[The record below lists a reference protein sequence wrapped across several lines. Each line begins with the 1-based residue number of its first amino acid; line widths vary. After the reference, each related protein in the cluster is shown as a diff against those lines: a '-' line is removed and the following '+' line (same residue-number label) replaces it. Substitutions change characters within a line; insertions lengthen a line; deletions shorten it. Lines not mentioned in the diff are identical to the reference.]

1 METKKIAKYWK
12 KLDNGKVQCTLCP
25 HNCILKNGQLGI
37 CKTRVNE
44 GGKLFTIAFA
54 NPVAAHIDP
63 IEKKP
68 LVHFYPTSKAFSIAT
83 AGCNLSCKNCQ
94 NWEIS
99 QASPLDLDSYFLPPE
114 QVVELAIKYGSKSI
128 AYTYTDPIAFYEYTL
143 ETAKLAHKNNLK
155 NVLISAGFINEEP
168 LRELAPYIDAANI
181 DLKSFD
187 PKIYKRLNAGD
198 LEPVL
203 RTLKIL
209 KEYNVWLEIT
219 NLIIPGWTD
228 DLEMIRKMCKWL
240 VDNGFEQT
248 PLHFSRFHPTYK
260 LLDVPSTPVPTL
272 EKAIEIAKQQGM
284 KYVFIGNVWGHTAEN
299 TYCPKCGKP
308 VILREGFSVKEFHLK
323 DGKCEYCGNPI
334 AGIWQ

>member
-12 KLDNGKVQCTLCP
+12 KLENNKVQCLLCP
-25 HNCILKNGQLGI
+25 HNCILKPGQTGI
-37 CKTRVNE
+37 CKTRINE
-44 GGKLFTIAFA
+44 EGTLYTIAYA
-54 NPVAAHIDP
+54 NPVAVHLDP

-68 LVHFYPTSKAFSIAT
+68 LIHFYPKSKAFSIAT

-99 QASPLDLDSYFLPPE
+99 QSSPLELDSYYLPPQ
-114 QVVELAIKYGSKSI
+114 QVIELAIKYKAKSI
-128 AYTYTDPIAFYEYTL
+128 AYTYTDPVAFYEYTL

-187 PKIYKRLNAGD
+187 NEIYKKLNAGE
-198 LEPVL
+198 LGAVL

-240 VDNGFEQT
+240 VENGFEQT
-248 PLHFSRFHPTYK
+248 PLHFSRFYPTYK
-260 LLDVPSTPVPTL
+260 LQNVPPTPVETL
-272 EKAIEIAKQQGM
+272 EKAIEIAHSEGM
-284 KYVFIGNVWGHTAEN
+284 QFVFIGNVWGHPAEN
-299 TYCPKCGKP
+299 TYCPKCGKK
-308 VILREGFSVKEFHLK
+308 IIEREGFDVKEYHIK
-323 DGKCEYCGNPI
+323 DGKCEFCGNPI
-334 AGIWQ
+334 PGVWD